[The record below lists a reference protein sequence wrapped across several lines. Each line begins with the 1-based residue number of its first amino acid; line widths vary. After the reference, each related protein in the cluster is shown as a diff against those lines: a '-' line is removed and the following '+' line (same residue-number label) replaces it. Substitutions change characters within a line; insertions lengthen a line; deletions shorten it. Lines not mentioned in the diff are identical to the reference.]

1 MKMLSEK
8 IRQKERITDICKKD
22 HTIFKTGTVFRAIT
36 VLDADCNDNMLCGPV
51 IFHGY
56 TDRGEMLLGSGDGR
70 YYFSVRDG
78 WGVEDNCLYALSIG
92 AICRDFKKAVTV
104 EDIEFSVNHPK
115 EPKSTYSALA
125 IGMKLKADKEIL
137 KVLKQ
142 YKTVNSLAKSNNQ
155 NSEICGTDN
164 VANIDSQTYRD
175 IVSDLSMVSTAQL
188 VKELSKREA
197 VQKLNV
203 EPYQSYKIKIGRR
216 RISGTGSVVILRV
229 WD

>member
-1 MKMLSEK
+1 MLSGKLITEEK
-8 IRQKERITDICKKD
+8 IKAICKKD
-22 HTIFKTGTVFRAIT
+22 RTIFQKGAVFDKIT
-36 VLDADCNDNMLCGPV
+36 VLNSDPCGSMLCGPV
-51 IFHGY
+51 TFLGC
-56 TDRGEMLLGSGDGR
+56 TDRYEILFTSGNGR
-70 YYFSVRDG
+70 YYFTVRDG

-92 AICRDFKKAVTV
+92 AICRDFKKPVTV

-115 EPKSTYSALA
+115 EPKSTYSALS
-125 IGMKLKADKEIL
+125 IGMKLKDDKEIL

-155 NSEICGTDN
+155 NSGTNSVTDLG
-164 VANIDSQTYRD
+164 SQMYRD

-188 VKELSKREA
+188 VEELSKREA

-216 RISGTGSVVILRV
+216 KISGTGPVVILRV

>member
-1 MKMLSEK
+1 MLSGKLITEEK
-8 IRQKERITDICKKD
+8 IKAICTKD
-22 HTIFKTGTVFRAIT
+22 RTIFQKGAVFDKIT
-36 VLDADCNDNMLCGPV
+36 VLNSDHCGSMLCGPV
-51 IFHGY
+51 TFLGC
-56 TDRGEMLLGSGDGR
+56 TDRYEMLFTSGNGR
-70 YYFSVRDG
+70 YYFTVRDG

-92 AICRDFKKAVTV
+92 AICRDFKKPVTV

-115 EPKSTYSALA
+115 EPKSTYSALS
-125 IGMKLKADKEIL
+125 IGMKLKDDKEIL

-155 NSEICGTDN
+155 NSETSGTDN
-164 VANIDSQTYRD
+164 VTNIDSQTYRD

-197 VQKLNV
+197 VQKLNI

-216 RISGTGSVVILRV
+216 RIAGTGPVVILRV
-229 WD
+229 CD

>member
-1 MKMLSEK
+1 MEEK
-8 IRQKERITDICKKD
+8 IKAICKKD
-22 HTIFKTGTVFRAIT
+22 RTIFQKGAVFDKIT
-36 VLDADCNDNMLCGPV
+36 VLNSDPCGSMLCGPV
-51 IFHGY
+51 TFLGC
-56 TDRGEMLLGSGDGR
+56 TDRYEMLFTSGNGR
-70 YYFSVRDG
+70 YYFTVRDG

-92 AICRDFKKAVTV
+92 AICRDFKKPVTV

-115 EPKSTYSALA
+115 EPKSTYSALS
-125 IGMKLKADKEIL
+125 IGMKLKDDKEIL

-155 NSEICGTDN
+155 NSGTNSVTDLG
-164 VANIDSQTYRD
+164 SQMYRD

-188 VKELSKREA
+188 VEELSKREA

-216 RISGTGSVVILRV
+216 KISGTGPVVILRV

>member
-1 MKMLSEK
+1 MLSGKLITEEK
-8 IRQKERITDICKKD
+8 IKAICTKD
-22 HTIFKTGTVFRAIT
+22 RTIFQKGAVFDKIT
-36 VLDADCNDNMLCGPV
+36 VLNSDPCGSMLCGPV
-51 IFHGY
+51 TFLGC
-56 TDRGEMLLGSGDGR
+56 TDRYEILFTSGNGR
-70 YYFSVRDG
+70 YYFTVRDG

-92 AICRDFKKAVTV
+92 AIRRDFKKPVTV
-104 EDIEFSVNHPK
+104 EEIESGVNNPK
-115 EPKSTYSALA
+115 EPRGTYSALA
-125 IGMKLKADKEIL
+125 IGMKLKDDKEIL

-155 NSEICGTDN
+155 NSETNSVTDLG
-164 VANIDSQTYRD
+164 SQMYRD

-216 RISGTGSVVILRV
+216 RISGTGPIIILRI

>member
-1 MKMLSEK
+1 MLSEK

-70 YYFSVRDG
+70 YYFSVCDG

-92 AICRDFKKAVTV
+92 AICRDFKKAVTA

-125 IGMKLKADKEIL
+125 IGMKLKDDKEIL
-137 KVLKQ
+137 KVLQRKP
-142 YKTVNSLAKSNNQ
+142 SAKAEQ
-155 NSEICGTDN
+155 KCAGG
-164 VANIDSQTYRD
+164 ID
-175 IVSDLSMVSTAQL
+175 VSKASTAQL
-188 VKELSKREA
+188 AEELSKRAA
-197 VQKLNV
+197 VQKLTAKPY
-203 EPYQSYKIKIGRR
+203 EPYQIAVGAHTVSD
-216 RISGTGSVVILRV
+216 TGPAVILRI

>member
-1 MKMLSEK
+1 MLSGKLITEEK
-8 IRQKERITDICKKD
+8 IKAICKND
-22 HTIFKTGTVFRAIT
+22 RIVFQKGAVFDKIT
-36 VLDADCNDNMLCGPV
+36 VLNSDPCDSMLCGPV
-51 IFHGY
+51 TFLGH
-56 TDRGEMLLGSGDGR
+56 TDSYEMLFSSGNGR
-70 YYFSVRDG
+70 YYFTVRDG

-92 AICRDFKKAVTV
+92 AIRRDFKKPVTV
-104 EDIEFSVNHPK
+104 EEIESGVNNPK
-115 EPKSTYSALA
+115 EPRGTYSALA
-125 IGMKLKADKEIL
+125 IGMKLKDDKEIL

-142 YKTVNSLAKSNNQ
+142 YKTVNSLAKSNNH
-155 NSEICGTDN
+155 NSGTNSVTDLG
-164 VANIDSQTYRD
+164 SQMYRD

-216 RISGTGSVVILRV
+216 KISGTGPVAVLRV

>member
-1 MKMLSEK
+1 MLSEK
-8 IRQKERITDICKKD
+8 LITEEKIKAICKKD
-22 HTIFKTGTVFRAIT
+22 RTIFQKGAVFDKIT
-36 VLDADCNDNMLCGPV
+36 VLNSDPCDSMLCGPV
-51 IFHGY
+51 TFLGC
-56 TDRGEMLLGSGDGR
+56 TDRYEILFTSGNGR
-70 YYFSVRDG
+70 YYFTVRDG

-92 AICRDFKKAVTV
+92 AIRRDFKKPVTV
-104 EDIEFSVNHPK
+104 EEIESGVNNPK
-115 EPKSTYSALA
+115 EPRGTYSALA
-125 IGMKLKADKEIL
+125 IGMKLKDDKEIL

-155 NSEICGTDN
+155 NSGTNSVTDLG
-164 VANIDSQTYRD
+164 SQMYRD

-188 VKELSKREA
+188 VEELSKREA

-216 RISGTGSVVILRV
+216 KISGTGPVVILRV

>member
-1 MKMLSEK
+1 MLSGK
-8 IRQKERITDICKKD
+8 LITEEEIKAICKNDRTLFQK
-22 HTIFKTGTVFRAIT
+22 GAVFDKIT
-36 VLDADCNDNMLCGPV
+36 VLNSDHCGSMLCGPV
-51 IFHGY
+51 TFLGH
-56 TDRGEMLLGSGDGR
+56 TDSYEMLFSSGNGR
-70 YYFSVRDG
+70 YYFTVRDG

-92 AICRDFKKAVTV
+92 EIRRDFKKPVTV

-115 EPKSTYSALA
+115 EPKSTYLALS
-125 IGMKLKADKEIL
+125 IGMKLKDDKEIL

-142 YKTVNSLAKSNNQ
+142 YKTVNSLAKSNNH
-155 NSEICGTDN
+155 NSGTNSVTDLG
-164 VANIDSQTYRD
+164 SQMYRD

-216 RISGTGSVVILRV
+216 RISGTGPVVILRV

>member
-1 MKMLSEK
+1 MLSEK
-8 IRQKERITDICKKD
+8 LIMEEKIKAICKKD
-22 HTIFKTGTVFRAIT
+22 RTIFQKGAVFDKIT
-36 VLDADCNDNMLCGPV
+36 VLNSDPYDSMLCGPV
-51 IFHGY
+51 TFLGC
-56 TDRGEMLLGSGDGR
+56 TDRYEILFTSGNGR
-70 YYFSVRDG
+70 YYFTVRDG

-92 AICRDFKKAVTV
+92 AICRDFKKPVTV

-115 EPKSTYSALA
+115 EPKSTYSALS
-125 IGMKLKADKEIL
+125 IGMKLKDDKEIL

-155 NSEICGTDN
+155 NSGTNSVTDLG
-164 VANIDSQTYRD
+164 SQMYRD

-188 VKELSKREA
+188 VEELSKREA

-216 RISGTGSVVILRV
+216 KISGTGPVVILRV

>member
-1 MKMLSEK
+1 MLSEK
-8 IRQKERITDICKKD
+8 LIMEEKIKTICKNDRTLFQKGAVFDKIIVLNSD
-22 HTIFKTGTVFRAIT
+22 HCGS
-36 VLDADCNDNMLCGPV
+36 MLCGPV
-51 IFHGY
+51 TFLGC
-56 TDRGEMLLGSGDGR
+56 TDCYEMLFTSGNGR
-70 YYFSVRDG
+70 YYFTVRDG

-92 AICRDFKKAVTV
+92 AIRRDFKKPVT
-104 EDIEFSVNHPK
+104 IEEIESGVNNPK
-115 EPKSTYSALA
+115 EPRGTYSALA
-125 IGMKLKADKEIL
+125 IGMKLKDDTEIL

-142 YKTVNSLAKSNNQ
+142 YKTVNLLAKSNNQ
-155 NSEICGTDN
+155 NSETNSVTDLG
-164 VANIDSQTYRD
+164 SQMYRD

-216 RISGTGSVVILRV
+216 RISGTGPVVILRV

>member
-1 MKMLSEK
+1 MLSEK
-8 IRQKERITDICKKD
+8 LIMEEKIKSICKNDRTLFQK
-22 HTIFKTGTVFRAIT
+22 GAVFGKIT
-36 VLDADCNDNMLCGPV
+36 VLNSDLCGSMLCGPV
-51 IFHGY
+51 TFLGH
-56 TDRGEMLLGSGDGR
+56 TDSYEMLFSSGNGR
-70 YYFSVRDG
+70 YYFTVCDG

-92 AICRDFKKAVTV
+92 AIRRDFKKPVTV
-104 EDIEFSVNHPK
+104 EEIESGVNNPK
-115 EPKSTYSALA
+115 EPRGTYSALA
-125 IGMKLKADKEIL
+125 IGMKLKDDKEIL

-155 NSEICGTDN
+155 NSETNSVTDLG
-164 VANIDSQTYRD
+164 SQMYRD

-216 RISGTGSVVILRV
+216 RISGTGPVVILRI

>member
-1 MKMLSEK
+1 MLSEK
-8 IRQKERITDICKKD
+8 LTMEEKIKAICKKD
-22 HTIFKTGTVFRAIT
+22 RTIFQKGAVFDKIT
-36 VLDADCNDNMLCGPV
+36 VLNSDPYDSMLCGPV
-51 IFHGY
+51 TFLGS
-56 TDRGEMLLGSGDGR
+56 TDRYEMLFTSGNGR
-70 YYFSVRDG
+70 YYFTVRDG

-92 AICRDFKKAVTV
+92 AIRRDFKKPVT
-104 EDIEFSVNHPK
+104 IEEIESGVNNPK
-115 EPKSTYSALA
+115 EPRGTYSALA
-125 IGMKLKADKEIL
+125 IGMKLKDDKEIL

-142 YKTVNSLAKSNNQ
+142 YKTVNSLAISNNQ
-155 NSEICGTDN
+155 NSETNSVTDLG
-164 VANIDSQTYRD
+164 SQMYRD

-216 RISGTGSVVILRV
+216 KISGTGPIVILRV

>member
-1 MKMLSEK
+1 MEEK
-8 IRQKERITDICKKD
+8 IKAICKNDRTLFRK
-22 HTIFKTGTVFRAIT
+22 GAVFDKIT
-36 VLDADCNDNMLCGPV
+36 VLNSDLCGSMLCGPV
-51 IFHGY
+51 TFLGH
-56 TDRGEMLLGSGDGR
+56 TDSYEMLFSSGNGR
-70 YYFSVRDG
+70 YYFTVRDG

-92 AICRDFKKAVTV
+92 AIRRDFKKPVTV

-115 EPKSTYSALA
+115 EPKSTYSALS
-125 IGMKLKADKEIL
+125 IGMKLKDDREIL

-142 YKTVNSLAKSNNQ
+142 YKAVNSLAKSNNQ
-155 NSEICGTDN
+155 NSETNSDTDLG
-164 VANIDSQTYRD
+164 SQMYRD

-216 RISGTGSVVILRV
+216 RISGTGPVAILRV

>member
-1 MKMLSEK
+1 MLPEKLRTEEK
-8 IRQKERITDICKKD
+8 IKDICKKD
-22 HTIFKTGTVFRAIT
+22 KTLFQKGAVFDKIT
-36 VLDADCNDNMLCGPV
+36 VLNSDICGSMLCDPV
-51 IFHGY
+51 TFLGC
-56 TDRGEMLLGSGDGR
+56 TDRFEMLFTSGNGR
-70 YYFSVRDG
+70 YYFTVRDG

-92 AICRDFKKAVTV
+92 KIRRDFKKPVTV

-115 EPKSTYSALA
+115 EPKSTYSAPS
-125 IGMKLKADKEIL
+125 IRMKLEADKEIL
-137 KVLKQ
+137 RVMKQ

-155 NSEICGTDN
+155 NSETSGTDN
-164 VANIDSQTYRD
+164 VTNIDSQTYRD
-175 IVSDLSMVSTAQL
+175 IVSDLSMVSTARL

-216 RISGTGSVVILRV
+216 RISDTGPVAILRV

>member
-1 MKMLSEK
+1 MLSGKLITEEK
-8 IRQKERITDICKKD
+8 IKAICTKD
-22 HTIFKTGTVFRAIT
+22 RTIFQKGAVFDKIT
-36 VLDADCNDNMLCGPV
+36 VLNSDPCGSMLCGPV
-51 IFHGY
+51 TFLGC
-56 TDRGEMLLGSGDGR
+56 TDRYEMLFTSGNGR
-70 YYFSVRDG
+70 YYFTVRDG

-92 AICRDFKKAVTV
+92 AIRRDFKKPVTV
-104 EDIEFSVNHPK
+104 EEIESGVNNPK
-115 EPKSTYSALA
+115 EPRGTYSALA
-125 IGMKLKADKEIL
+125 IGMKLKDDKEIL

-155 NSEICGTDN
+155 NSETN
-164 VANIDSQTYRD
+164 SVTNLRSQMYMD

-216 RISGTGSVVILRV
+216 RISGTGPVVILRV